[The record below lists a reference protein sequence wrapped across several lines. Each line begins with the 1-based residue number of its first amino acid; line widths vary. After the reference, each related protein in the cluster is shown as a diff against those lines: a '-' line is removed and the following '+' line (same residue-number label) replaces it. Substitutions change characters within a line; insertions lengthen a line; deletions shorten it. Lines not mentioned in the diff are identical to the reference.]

1 MIANKHNIYFLGIG
15 GIGMSALA
23 RYFVQKGLSV
33 AGYDRVSTSL
43 TQKLEEE
50 GMMIHYDDQPSLI
63 PVSFAEPSKTLVIY
77 TPAIPADHR
86 ELNYFREH
94 HFMVLKRS
102 VVLGEIVKS
111 GRSIAVAGTHG
122 KTTISGMV
130 AHIFHESGFGCNAFL
145 GGISVNYGT
154 NCIINPGSDKFVV
167 EADEFDR
174 SFLTLFPEIALITAM
189 DADHLDIY
197 GDTAKLKDSFS
208 RFASQVQNDGVLI
221 IKKGVEIDEPEG
233 TKILSYSMYE
243 TADYYA
249 SDIEPENLTYRFKM
263 HTPTGAVYPVTTGI
277 LGRINVENSLAA
289 LAVVIEAGVDTELAI
304 QAVKTYKGIRR
315 RFDVVINTPN
325 LIYIDD
331 YAHHPEELRAIIS
344 SVRELFPGKR
354 ISGVFQPHLYSRTRD
369 FAAGFAVSLSLLDD
383 VILLD
388 IYPAREEPLE
398 GVSSELIFSRL
409 MNKGKRIMCSMNG
422 LRDAVESLHPEVLL
436 TMGAGDIDKMTE
448 ILKLNLEKSIA

>member
-23 RYFVQKGLSV
+23 RYFVQKGHSV
-33 AGYDRVSTSL
+33 AGYDRVSTTL

-50 GMMIHYDDQPSLI
+50 GMMIHYDDKPSLI
-63 PVSFAEPSKTLVIY
+63 PVSFTEPSKTLVIY

-86 ELNYFREH
+86 ELNYFREN

-122 KTTISGMV
+122 KTTISGMI
-130 AHIFHESGFGCNAFL
+130 AHIFHESGYGCNAFL

-154 NCIINPGSDKFVV
+154 NCIINPASDKFVV

-197 GDTAKLKDSFS
+197 GDTGKLKDSFS
-208 RFASQVQNDGVLI
+208 RFASQVQKDGVLI

-233 TKILSYSMYE
+233 KRILSYSMHE

-249 SDIEPENLTYRFKM
+249 SDIEPDNLIYRFNM
-263 HTPTGAVYPVTTGI
+263 HTPAGVIYPVTTGI

-289 LAVVIEAGVDTELAI
+289 IAVAIEAGVDPELAI
-304 QAVKTYKGIRR
+304 RAVKTYKGIRR

-344 SVRELFPGKR
+344 SVKELFPEKR

-388 IYPAREEPLE
+388 IYPAREVPIE

-409 MNKGKRIMCSMNG
+409 VNKGKRIMCNMSG
-422 LRDAVESLHPEVLL
+422 LEDAVETIHPEVLL

-448 ILKLNLEKSIA
+448 ILKLNLEKSIV